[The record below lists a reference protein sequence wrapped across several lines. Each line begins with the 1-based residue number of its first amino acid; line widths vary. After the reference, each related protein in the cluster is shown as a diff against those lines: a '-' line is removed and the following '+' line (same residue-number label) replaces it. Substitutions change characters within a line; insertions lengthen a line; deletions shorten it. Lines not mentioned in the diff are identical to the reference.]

1 MDLLIGKKI
10 NGWLSISKSGLK
22 QVRYD
27 TRIVWWRFSCICL
40 YFNAFI
46 AHVAGFSE
54 RTNKYDDE
62 IERVSE

>member
-1 MDLLIGKKI
+1 MP
-10 NGWLSISKSGLK
+10 SKSGLK